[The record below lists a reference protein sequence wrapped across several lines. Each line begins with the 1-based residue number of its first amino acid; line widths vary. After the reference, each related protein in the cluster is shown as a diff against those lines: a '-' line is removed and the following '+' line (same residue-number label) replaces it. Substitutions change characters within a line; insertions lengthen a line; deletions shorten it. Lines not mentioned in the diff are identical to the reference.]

1 MATVAQPIS
10 KIALPFCFDIEA
22 RVHGDGLSLFTEAR
36 PRLFGIAYRMLGNAA
51 EAEDVVQDVWLRWQ
65 CANRSIV
72 DNPSAFL
79 ATTTTRLCINRVQSA
94 RSRHETYIGIWLSE
108 PVDSSADPE
117 LGAERIES
125 LKSAILLV
133 FEKLSPTERAVY
145 ILREA
150 FDYSYD
156 RIAEI
161 LQIEEVNTRQLVSR
175 ARKRIADGRRTF
187 LRSGQERRFLGV
199 FMSAAKNGNMAA
211 LETFFIE
218 DISSYS
224 ARAGTDSNLRMA

>member
-1 MATVAQPIS
+1 
-10 KIALPFCFDIEA
+10 
-22 RVHGDGLSLFTEAR
+22 
-36 PRLFGIAYRMLGNAA
+36 
-51 EAEDVVQDVWLRWQ
+51 
-65 CANRSIV
+65 
-72 DNPSAFL
+72 
-79 ATTTTRLCINRVQSA
+79 
-94 RSRHETYIGIWLSE
+94 
-108 PVDSSADPE
+108 VDSSADPE